1 MQNKN
6 NIKNWKIEITNEGAK
21 LFITEGAVMAR
32 DVLNLAREQAIK
44 YNLSNLKIY
53 TVYMRDGYYYDYT
66 FEDDMLYFIHMTE
79 KIENEDISYLMKR
92 AAEKLSTLK
101 LDDRIWSVNFSI
113 DNLPR
118 EKNGDLYAACAMV
131 IHFYDRNDDYEI
143 DSQRFYF
150 NLSSGQWESI
160 KNVKNKSISCK
171 NSLACKIG
179 DNYFMIQKSED
190 GYDYTLYTSD
200 YSEIDG
206 GQLDNPDI
214 SIYDAMMGC
223 THCLSDCKPD
233 GEHMTL
239 EVFEDVLKFM
249 IKNQIPTWSFSGGEM
264 FEHPD
269 ILKMLSL
276 IESYWKT
283 LPIKYPITFA
293 TNGRE
298 LVRNKKIYHAVSK
311 FLKHCGKR
319 YVMIQVTDD
328 PRFYPDPLTD
338 NEKYWLSKLGV
349 IIDTVPSDQ
358 NNKSHCLYPQGRAL
372 KNYSDE
378 YWNTIAPKC
387 INCIL
392 ITKQKPE
399 ATLKDLVNILLSN
412 GKVCTPVIAPDGSI
426 KIGESA
432 LCPKIASIYDSV
444 PEIMEKIRNAR
455 CRACKIPWEKLKET
469 NPIAYLLCEN
479 F

>member
-1 MQNKN
+1 MNSHLIKKELRIIIDPVYSDRLSDILDFFRKEEDKMQNKN
-6 NIKNWKIEITNEGAK
+6 TIKNWKIEKTDEGAK

-44 YNLSNLKIY
+44 YNLSVLKIY
-53 TVYMRDGYYYDYT
+53 MHDGQYYDYT

-101 LDDRIWSVNFSI
+101 LDDHIWSVNFSI

-131 IHFYDRNDDYEI
+131 IHFYEINDDYEI

-214 SIYDAMMGC
+214 SIYDAMN
-223 THCLSDCKPD
+223 
-233 GEHMTL
+233 EIL
-239 EVFEDVLKFM
+239 EDLDIE
-249 IKNQIPTWSFSGGEM
+249 IPGHKDEIDY
-264 FEHPD
+264 EELEEKVENAENER
-269 ILKMLSL
+269 INKMLS
-276 IESYWKT
+276 
-283 LPIKYPITFA
+283 
-293 TNGRE
+293 
-298 LVRNKKIYHAVSK
+298 
-311 FLKHCGKR
+311 KHGC
-319 YVMIQVTDD
+319 T
-328 PRFYPDPLTD
+328 
-338 NEKYWLSKLGV
+338 V
-349 IIDTVPSDQ
+349 IAQSDQ
-358 NNKSHCLYPQGRAL
+358 HTDFLIKS
-372 KNYSDE
+372 
-378 YWNTIAPKC
+378 
-387 INCIL
+387 
-392 ITKQKPE
+392 
-399 ATLKDLVNILLSN
+399 
-412 GKVCTPVIAPDGSI
+412 
-426 KIGESA
+426 GE
-432 LCPKIASIYDSV
+432 
-444 PEIMEKIRNAR
+444 N
-455 CRACKIPWEKLKET
+455 
-469 NPIAYLLCEN
+469 
-479 F
+479 

>member
-150 NLSSGQWESI
+150 NLSSGQW
-160 KNVKNKSISCK
+160 
-171 NSLACKIG
+171 
-179 DNYFMIQKSED
+179 
-190 GYDYTLYTSD
+190 DYTLYTSD

-214 SIYDAMMGC
+214 SIYDAMNEILEDLDIEIPGHKDEIDYEELEEKVENAENERINKILSNHGC
-223 THCLSDCKPD
+223 TVIAQSDCHTDFLIKS
-233 GEHMTL
+233 GE
-239 EVFEDVLKFM
+239 
-249 IKNQIPTWSFSGGEM
+249 N
-264 FEHPD
+264 
-269 ILKMLSL
+269 
-276 IESYWKT
+276 
-283 LPIKYPITFA
+283 
-293 TNGRE
+293 
-298 LVRNKKIYHAVSK
+298 
-311 FLKHCGKR
+311 
-319 YVMIQVTDD
+319 
-328 PRFYPDPLTD
+328 
-338 NEKYWLSKLGV
+338 
-349 IIDTVPSDQ
+349 
-358 NNKSHCLYPQGRAL
+358 
-372 KNYSDE
+372 
-378 YWNTIAPKC
+378 
-387 INCIL
+387 
-392 ITKQKPE
+392 
-399 ATLKDLVNILLSN
+399 
-412 GKVCTPVIAPDGSI
+412 
-426 KIGESA
+426 
-432 LCPKIASIYDSV
+432 
-444 PEIMEKIRNAR
+444 
-455 CRACKIPWEKLKET
+455 
-469 NPIAYLLCEN
+469 
-479 F
+479 

>member
-101 LDDRIWSVNFSI
+101 LDDRIWNVNFSI

-214 SIYDAMMGC
+214 SIYDAMNEILEDLDIEIPGHKDEIDYEELEEKVENVENERINKILSNHGC
-223 THCLSDCKPD
+223 TVIAQSDCHTDFLIKS
-233 GEHMTL
+233 GE
-239 EVFEDVLKFM
+239 
-249 IKNQIPTWSFSGGEM
+249 N
-264 FEHPD
+264 
-269 ILKMLSL
+269 
-276 IESYWKT
+276 
-283 LPIKYPITFA
+283 
-293 TNGRE
+293 
-298 LVRNKKIYHAVSK
+298 
-311 FLKHCGKR
+311 
-319 YVMIQVTDD
+319 
-328 PRFYPDPLTD
+328 
-338 NEKYWLSKLGV
+338 
-349 IIDTVPSDQ
+349 
-358 NNKSHCLYPQGRAL
+358 
-372 KNYSDE
+372 
-378 YWNTIAPKC
+378 
-387 INCIL
+387 
-392 ITKQKPE
+392 
-399 ATLKDLVNILLSN
+399 
-412 GKVCTPVIAPDGSI
+412 
-426 KIGESA
+426 
-432 LCPKIASIYDSV
+432 
-444 PEIMEKIRNAR
+444 
-455 CRACKIPWEKLKET
+455 
-469 NPIAYLLCEN
+469 
-479 F
+479 

>member
-66 FEDDMLYFIHMTE
+66 
-79 KIENEDISYLMKR
+79 
-92 AAEKLSTLK
+92 
-101 LDDRIWSVNFSI
+101 
-113 DNLPR
+113 
-118 EKNGDLYAACAMV
+118 CAMV

-214 SIYDAMMGC
+214 SIYDAMNEILEDLDIEIPGHKDEIDYEELEEKVENAENERINKILSNHGC
-223 THCLSDCKPD
+223 TVIAQSDCHTDFLIKS
-233 GEHMTL
+233 GE
-239 EVFEDVLKFM
+239 
-249 IKNQIPTWSFSGGEM
+249 N
-264 FEHPD
+264 
-269 ILKMLSL
+269 
-276 IESYWKT
+276 
-283 LPIKYPITFA
+283 
-293 TNGRE
+293 
-298 LVRNKKIYHAVSK
+298 
-311 FLKHCGKR
+311 
-319 YVMIQVTDD
+319 
-328 PRFYPDPLTD
+328 
-338 NEKYWLSKLGV
+338 
-349 IIDTVPSDQ
+349 
-358 NNKSHCLYPQGRAL
+358 
-372 KNYSDE
+372 
-378 YWNTIAPKC
+378 
-387 INCIL
+387 
-392 ITKQKPE
+392 
-399 ATLKDLVNILLSN
+399 
-412 GKVCTPVIAPDGSI
+412 
-426 KIGESA
+426 
-432 LCPKIASIYDSV
+432 
-444 PEIMEKIRNAR
+444 
-455 CRACKIPWEKLKET
+455 
-469 NPIAYLLCEN
+469 
-479 F
+479 

>member
-1 MQNKN
+1 MNSHLIKKERRIIIDPVYSDRLSDILDFFLRKEEVKMQNKN

-214 SIYDAMMGC
+214 SIYDAMNEILEDLDIEIPGHKDEIDYEELEEKVENAENERINKILSNHGC
-223 THCLSDCKPD
+223 TVIAQSDCHTDFLIKS
-233 GEHMTL
+233 GE
-239 EVFEDVLKFM
+239 
-249 IKNQIPTWSFSGGEM
+249 N
-264 FEHPD
+264 
-269 ILKMLSL
+269 
-276 IESYWKT
+276 
-283 LPIKYPITFA
+283 
-293 TNGRE
+293 
-298 LVRNKKIYHAVSK
+298 
-311 FLKHCGKR
+311 
-319 YVMIQVTDD
+319 
-328 PRFYPDPLTD
+328 
-338 NEKYWLSKLGV
+338 
-349 IIDTVPSDQ
+349 
-358 NNKSHCLYPQGRAL
+358 
-372 KNYSDE
+372 
-378 YWNTIAPKC
+378 
-387 INCIL
+387 
-392 ITKQKPE
+392 
-399 ATLKDLVNILLSN
+399 
-412 GKVCTPVIAPDGSI
+412 
-426 KIGESA
+426 
-432 LCPKIASIYDSV
+432 
-444 PEIMEKIRNAR
+444 
-455 CRACKIPWEKLKET
+455 
-469 NPIAYLLCEN
+469 
-479 F
+479 

>member
-6 NIKNWKIEITNEGAK
+6 TIKNWKIEITEEGAK

-44 YNLSNLKIY
+44 YNLSVLKIY
-53 TVYMRDGYYYDYT
+53 MHDGQYYDYT

-206 GQLDNPDI
+206 GQLDNPDF
-214 SIYDAMMGC
+214 SIYDAVRAGFEKVVFIIKKEDEADFKEAVGNRMEKIMDVAYAC
-223 THCLSDCKPD
+223 TAN
-233 GEHMTL
+233 MTRSHKYHVYAQSTAL
-239 EVFEDVLKFM
+239 AARASAGANQIINTTSHVLKFATEM
-249 IKNQIPTWSFSGGEM
+249 I
-264 FEHPD
+264 
-269 ILKMLSL
+269 
-276 IESYWKT
+276 
-283 LPIKYPITFA
+283 
-293 TNGRE
+293 
-298 LVRNKKIYHAVSK
+298 
-311 FLKHCGKR
+311 
-319 YVMIQVTDD
+319 
-328 PRFYPDPLTD
+328 
-338 NEKYWLSKLGV
+338 
-349 IIDTVPSDQ
+349 TVFF
-358 NNKSHCLYPQGRAL
+358 
-372 KNYSDE
+372 
-378 YWNTIAPKC
+378 I
-387 INCIL
+387 
-392 ITKQKPE
+392 
-399 ATLKDLVNILLSN
+399 
-412 GKVCTPVIAPDGSI
+412 
-426 KIGESA
+426 
-432 LCPKIASIYDSV
+432 
-444 PEIMEKIRNAR
+444 
-455 CRACKIPWEKLKET
+455 
-469 NPIAYLLCEN
+469 
-479 F
+479 

>member
-214 SIYDAMMGC
+214 SIYDAMNEILEDLDIEIPGHKDEIDYEELEEKVENAENERINKILSNHGC
-223 THCLSDCKPD
+223 TVIAQSKARSQALFLDDIEMQEDITNALNIFLAAEEKQQKISPEKN
-233 GEHMTL
+233 L
-239 EVFEDVLKFM
+239 FEDYTDEELLIFYDCLKKADFYV
-249 IKNQIPTWSFSGGEM
+249 IPE
-264 FEHPD
+264 
-269 ILKMLSL
+269 LS
-276 IESYWKT
+276 
-283 LPIKYPITFA
+283 
-293 TNGRE
+293 
-298 LVRNKKIYHAVSK
+298 
-311 FLKHCGKR
+311 
-319 YVMIQVTDD
+319 
-328 PRFYPDPLTD
+328 
-338 NEKYWLSKLGV
+338 
-349 IIDTVPSDQ
+349 
-358 NNKSHCLYPQGRAL
+358 
-372 KNYSDE
+372 
-378 YWNTIAPKC
+378 
-387 INCIL
+387 
-392 ITKQKPE
+392 
-399 ATLKDLVNILLSN
+399 
-412 GKVCTPVIAPDGSI
+412 
-426 KIGESA
+426 
-432 LCPKIASIYDSV
+432 KIASKYVSSKRCYLDLIFELSKRWYQ
-444 PEIMEKIRNAR
+444 EKQ
-455 CRACKIPWEKLKET
+455 KKYKE
-469 NPIAYLLCEN
+469 EN
-479 F
+479 GKFHQWLEGEDPLI

>member
-214 SIYDAMMGC
+214 SIYDAMNEILEDLDIEIPMELGPKKYFRIR
-223 THCLSDCKPD
+223 TNILKKVLEIAQNNQLIRTDDSIEDYGEYFYIVFDCSSWKYQIQRYTELFKNVYGPEIENPKD
-233 GEHMTL
+233 GMEKEREVIKTL
-239 EVFEDVLKFM
+239 IKEGLGMLNKARSQALFLDDIEMQEDITNALNIFLAAEEKQQKISPEKNLFEDYTDEELLIFYDCLKKADFYV
-249 IKNQIPTWSFSGGEM
+249 IPE
-264 FEHPD
+264 
-269 ILKMLSL
+269 LS
-276 IESYWKT
+276 
-283 LPIKYPITFA
+283 
-293 TNGRE
+293 
-298 LVRNKKIYHAVSK
+298 
-311 FLKHCGKR
+311 
-319 YVMIQVTDD
+319 
-328 PRFYPDPLTD
+328 
-338 NEKYWLSKLGV
+338 
-349 IIDTVPSDQ
+349 
-358 NNKSHCLYPQGRAL
+358 
-372 KNYSDE
+372 
-378 YWNTIAPKC
+378 
-387 INCIL
+387 
-392 ITKQKPE
+392 
-399 ATLKDLVNILLSN
+399 
-412 GKVCTPVIAPDGSI
+412 
-426 KIGESA
+426 
-432 LCPKIASIYDSV
+432 KIASKYVSSKRCYLDLIFELSKRWYQ
-444 PEIMEKIRNAR
+444 EKQ
-455 CRACKIPWEKLKET
+455 KKYKE
-469 NPIAYLLCEN
+469 EN
-479 F
+479 GKFHQWLEGEDPLI

>member
-53 TVYMRDGYYYDYT
+53 TVYMHDGQYYDYT

-200 YSEIDG
+200 I
-206 GQLDNPDI
+206 QKL
-214 SIYDAMMGC
+214 M
-223 THCLSDCKPD
+223 
-233 GEHMTL
+233 
-239 EVFEDVLKFM
+239 ED
-249 IKNQIPTWSFSGGEM
+249 
-264 FEHPD
+264 
-269 ILKMLSL
+269 SL
-276 IESYWKT
+276 I
-283 LPIKYPITFA
+283 IRI
-293 TNGRE
+293 
-298 LVRNKKIYHAVSK
+298 
-311 FLKHCGKR
+311 FLF
-319 YVMIQVTDD
+319 MMQ
-328 PRFYPDPLTD
+328 
-338 NEKYWLSKLGV
+338 
-349 IIDTVPSDQ
+349 
-358 NNKSHCLYPQGRAL
+358 
-372 KNYSDE
+372 
-378 YWNTIAPKC
+378 
-387 INCIL
+387 
-392 ITKQKPE
+392 
-399 ATLKDLVNILLSN
+399 
-412 GKVCTPVIAPDGSI
+412 
-426 KIGESA
+426 
-432 LCPKIASIYDSV
+432 
-444 PEIMEKIRNAR
+444 
-455 CRACKIPWEKLKET
+455 
-469 NPIAYLLCEN
+469 
-479 F
+479 